1 MSTQPCRFGLI
12 GNPLT
17 HSASA
22 AYFAEKFRRE
32 GLDSYS
38 YSLYPLKSADE
49 VRALIAG
56 IPGLGGLNVTIPYK
70 QSIIPLLNRVEKTAA
85 EIGAVN
91 TILIKRSEGH
101 TELTGY
107 NTDAEGFRQ
116 SLPHGFSHKHALVLG
131 TGGSSKAVAWILGEM
146 GVKVLFVSRL
156 KKGRGIINY
165 EDVTAD
171 VIQKH
176 SFIVNCTPLGMFPE
190 TEQAPPLPYRLLGAS
205 HLAYDL
211 IYNPAETKFL
221 SMAADAG
228 AKTQNGRK
236 MFENQAELSFKIW
249 TEGSF

>member
-1 MSTQPCRFGLI
+1 LNTQPCRFGLI

-22 AYFAEKFRRE
+22 VYFAEKFRRE

-56 IPGLGGLNVTIPYK
+56 IPGLCGLNVTIPYK
-70 QSIIPLLNRVEKTAA
+70 QSIIPLLNSIDKTAA

-91 TILIKRSEGH
+91 TILIKRSQGKA
-101 TELTGY
+101 ELIGY

-116 SLPHGFSHKHALVLG
+116 SLPERFSHKHTLVLG
-131 TGGSSKAVAWILGEM
+131 TGGSSKAVAWVLAEM
-146 GVKVLFVSRL
+146 GVEVLFVSRL

-165 EDVTAD
+165 EDVTVD
-171 VIQKH
+171 VMQKY
-176 SFIVNCTPLGMFPE
+176 SLIVNCTPQGMFPE
-190 TEQAPPLPYRLLGAS
+190 TEQAPPLPYQFIGAS
-205 HLAYDL
+205 HMAYDL

-228 AKTQNGRK
+228 ARTQNGRK
-236 MFENQAELSFKIW
+236 MFEIQAELSFKIW
-249 TEGSF
+249 TENG